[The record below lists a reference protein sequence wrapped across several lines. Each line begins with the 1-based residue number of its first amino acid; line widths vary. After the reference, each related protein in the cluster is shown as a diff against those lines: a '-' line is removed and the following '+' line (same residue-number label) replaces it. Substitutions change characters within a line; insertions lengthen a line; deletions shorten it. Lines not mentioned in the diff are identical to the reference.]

1 MCAPTRGT
9 RRCRVPGSPRGS
21 PRPVGRAFTPAA
33 PRQFQNRNVRPAAGP
48 GGMRTSRPTNARVV
62 AAVPVWPE
70 AQNLFVGAGF
80 IPPAGVRP
88 VAGFPGRTMCAPTRG
103 TRRGSVCGWPRGFP
117 SARRGGFHIRPHAS
131 PRRKASG
138 TMQASSPTE
147 VCCNAGPRFSGSPR
161 GLPRPVGRAF
171 TPAAPRR
178 FQNRNV
184 RPAAGPGG
192 MRASRPTNARAVAA
206 VLFGR
211 SFSVV
216 CRGGPPQAL
225 CRSGSARNTKFI
237 RRGGIYPARGC
248 SPHRGL
254 PGPI

>member
-1 MCAPTRGT
+1 MVLPYGPRRALRRSALARSAKFIRRGGIYPARGVCA
-9 RRCRVPGSPRGS
+9 
-21 PRPVGRAFTPAA
+21 A
-33 PRQFQNRNVRPAAGP
+33 
-48 GGMRTSRPTNARVV
+48 
-62 AAVPVWPE
+62 
-70 AQNLFVGAGF
+70 
-80 IPPAGVRP
+80 
-88 VAGFPGRTMCAPTRG
+88 AGFPGRTMCAPTRG

-131 PRRKASG
+131 PRRKAPG

-184 RPAAGPGG
+184 HPVAGCGG

-225 CRSGSARNTKFI
+225 RRSGLARNIKFI
-237 RRGGIYPARGC
+237 RRGGIYPTRGC
-248 SPHRGL
+248 LPRHRV
-254 PGPI
+254 PGRTMCAPTGGARWRRVHG

>member
-1 MCAPTRGT
+1 MPY
-9 RRCRVPGSPRGS
+9 
-21 PRPVGRAFTPAA
+21 
-33 PRQFQNRNVRPAAGP
+33 
-48 GGMRTSRPTNARVV
+48 GGLLFERSAVTEGLPYGGHC
-62 AAVPVWPE
+62 AVPVWPE

-80 IPPAGVRP
+80 IPPAGVCAA
-88 VAGFPGRTMCAPTRG
+88 AGFPGAQCAPLQGARWG
-103 TRRGSVCGWPRGFP
+103 RLCGWPRGFP

-131 PRRKASG
+131 PRRKAPG

-237 RRGGIYPARGC
+237 GRGVIYPARGC